1 MEGETIMEN
10 FTMDKQLV
18 ISKRFNYLTYT
29 LMGIGLVTI
38 IAGFF
43 VNPVKTWA
51 NYLMNNYYFLSLAIG
66 ATFFLALQYITQAG
80 WASAFSRIP
89 QAMANVIPVIGV
101 LMIPILVFGLPYI
114 YHWAIPGI
122 AEHDPVIAHKS
133 PYLNLPFFISRYVIF
148 FAVWIFLT
156 QYLKKL
162 SLQEDKIGGMTNFYK
177 SELYSKI
184 YIFTLAITFSL
195 ATFDWIM
202 SVDVHWFST
211 IFAFRN
217 FAMSF
222 YHGTVVIT
230 LIVII
235 LSKLGY
241 LPFLN
246 KAHLKDFS
254 KYIFI
259 LSIIWTYLW
268 FSQYILIWYANI
280 PEETVYYLPRT
291 RGEFKPL
298 FYLEL
303 IINFAIPFA
312 LLLSNYLVSHKNTL
326 MAICIII
333 IIGHWVDLY
342 LQIIVGTY
350 GKLEFGLIE
359 IGTFIGF
366 AGMFAFVVARAL
378 KAVPMVPRNHPYL
391 EESLGH
397 H

>member
-1 MEGETIMEN
+1 MEGGTIMEN

-18 ISKRFNYLTYT
+18 ISKRFNYLTYI

-66 ATFFLALQYITQAG
+66 ATFFLALQNITQSG
-80 WASAFSRIP
+80 WASAFNRIP
-89 QAMANVIPVIGV
+89 QAMANVIPVIAV
-101 LMIPILVFGLPYI
+101 LMIPILIFGLPDI
-114 YHWAIPGI
+114 YHWAIPGVSV
-122 AEHDPVIAHKS
+122 HDPIIAHKT

-148 FAVWIFLT
+148 FAIWIILT
-156 QYLKKL
+156 QYLKRL
-162 SLQEDKIGGMTNFYK
+162 SLNEDRVGGMTNFYK
-177 SELYSKI
+177 SELFSKI

-230 LIVII
+230 LIIII

-246 KAHLKDFS
+246 DAHLKDFS

-291 RGEFKPL
+291 KGEFQPL

-303 IINFAIPFA
+303 IVNFAIPFA
-312 LLLSNYLVSHKNTL
+312 LLLSNFLVSHKNTL
-326 MAICIII
+326 LAICIVI
-333 IIGHWVDLY
+333 IIGQWIDLY

-350 GKLEFGLIE
+350 GKLQIGLIE
-359 IGTFIGF
+359 IGMFIGF
-366 AGMFAFVVARAL
+366 AGMFAFVVAHALRA
-378 KAVPMVPRNHPYL
+378 APMVPRNHPYL
-391 EESLGH
+391 EESLEH

>member
-1 MEGETIMEN
+1 MEN
-10 FTMDKQLV
+10 FNLDKQLV
-18 ISKRFNYLTYT
+18 ISQKFNYLTYA

-38 IAGFF
+38 VAGLFI
-43 VNPVKTWA
+43 NPVKTWA

-66 ATFFLALQYITQAG
+66 ATFFVALQYITQTG
-80 WASAFSRIP
+80 WSSAFIRIP
-89 QAMANVIPVIGV
+89 QAMASVIPVIAV
-101 LMIPILVFGLPYI
+101 LMLPILIFGMPDL
-114 YHWAIPGI
+114 YHWAHHD
-122 AEHDPVIAHKS
+122 AAAHDPIIAHKS
-133 PYLNLPFFISRYVIF
+133 PYLNLPFFIFRYVVF
-148 FAVWIFLT
+148 FAAWIFLT
-156 QYLKKL
+156 QYLKRL
-162 SLQEDKIGGMTNFYK
+162 SLKEDLAGGLDYFHK
-177 SELYSKI
+177 SEFFSKV
-184 YIFTLAITFSL
+184 YIFTLAVTFSL

-230 LIVII
+230 LIVI
-235 LSKLGY
+235 LLNKMGY

-246 KAHLKDFS
+246 KSHLKDLS

-291 RGEFKPL
+291 KGEFRPL
-298 FYLEL
+298 FYAEL
-303 IINFAIPFA
+303 IINFFIPFA

-326 MAICIII
+326 LAICGII

-342 LQIIVGTY
+342 QQIIVGTY
-350 GKLEFGLIE
+350 GKLEIGLIE
-359 IGTFIGF
+359 IGSFIGF

-378 KAVPMVPRNHPYL
+378 KAAPLVPRNHPYL
-391 EESLGH
+391 EESLKH

>member
-1 MEGETIMEN
+1 MEGGLKMEN
-10 FTMDKQLV
+10 YNLDKPLE
-18 ISKRFNYLTYT
+18 ISRRFNYLTYI

-38 IAGFF
+38 IAGLL

-66 ATFFLALQYITQAG
+66 ATFFVALQYITQSG
-80 WASAFSRIP
+80 WSSAFIRIP
-89 QAMANVIPVIGV
+89 QAFANVIPVIAL
-101 LMIPILVFGLPYI
+101 LMIPILVFGMPTI
-114 YHWAIPGI
+114 YHWAHQG
-122 AEHDPVIAHKS
+122 AAQHDPIIAHKS
-133 PYLNLPFFISRYVIF
+133 PYLNLPFFIIRYAIF
-148 FAVWIFLT
+148 FVAWVLLT
-156 QYLKKL
+156 QYLKRL
-162 SLQEDKIGGMTNFYK
+162 SLKEDQAGGLHYFQK
-177 SELYSKI
+177 SEFFSKI
-184 YIFTLAITFSL
+184 YIFTLAVTFSL

-202 SVDVHWFST
+202 SIDVHWFST
-211 IFAFRN
+211 IFAVRN

-222 YHGTVVIT
+222 YHGTVLIT
-230 LIVII
+230 LIIII
-235 LSKLGY
+235 LNKSGY

-246 KAHLKDFS
+246 KAHLKDLS

-291 RGEFKPL
+291 KGEFRPL
-298 FYLEL
+298 FYAEL

-326 MAICIII
+326 LAICIVI

-342 LQIIVGTY
+342 QQVIVGTY
-350 GKLEFGLIE
+350 GKLEIGWIE
-359 IGTFIGF
+359 IGSFVGF
-366 AGMFAFVVARAL
+366 AGMFAFVVAHAL
-378 KAVPMVPRNHPYL
+378 KSAPLVAKNHPYL
-391 EESLGH
+391 EESLSH